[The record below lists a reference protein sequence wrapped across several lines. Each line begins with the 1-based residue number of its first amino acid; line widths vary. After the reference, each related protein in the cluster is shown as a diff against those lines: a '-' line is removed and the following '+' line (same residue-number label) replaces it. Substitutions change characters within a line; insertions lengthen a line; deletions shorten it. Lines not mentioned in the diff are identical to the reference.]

1 MLPDLCTFTERQ
13 TEDGPSGP
21 AAGPAPHTPS
31 KQEHMNT
38 PVATPVVTPQVTRT
52 TPFVQNGIAYGCDY
66 NPEQWGPE
74 VWAEDVLLMQQA
86 GVDLVAINIFGW
98 SNLEPAPGVYD
109 FTLLDTI
116 VDLLHAHGIRVNLG
130 TGTSSPPPWLTTLHP
145 EILPETEDGTTRYSG
160 GRQAWCPSSP
170 VFREHALRLVE
181 KVAERYG
188 AHPAVALWHVSNELG
203 CHNALCYDDDTAAA
217 FRRWLEQKYGSIA
230 ALNTAWGTSFW
241 SQRYSAWAEVHTP
254 RLTLSS
260 RNPGQVLDFHRF
272 SSDELLGYY
281 RAEEA
286 VIRRHSEVPVTTNF
300 MVTAHIKNL
309 DYWSWASAVD
319 VVANDHYLDHRLAD
333 PTTELAFAA
342 DLTRGLADGD
352 GWLLMEQATSAVNWQ
367 PLNVAKTPGE
377 MTRNS
382 LSHVA
387 RGADGICYFQW
398 RASQQGSEKFHSA
411 LVPHA
416 GTDTVLWREV
426 VELGATLDKLDE
438 VIGTRVVAD
447 AAILFSWEAWWAGD
461 NESRPSQSVKYLEQ
475 VHAAYTALHRLG
487 VTVDIVSPDADLSAY
502 NLVVVPAL
510 YLVTDQQAENLAGF
524 VAAGGHALVTFYSG
538 IVDEDDRVRLG
549 GYPGAFR
556 DLLGIT
562 VEEFSP
568 LAPGHPVLLDGGLAG
583 LSDTATGT
591 LWSERLRLTG
601 AEALASY
608 AAGPLAG
615 VPAVTRNAHGAGA
628 AWYLA
633 TAPDADGY
641 RDLLRTIAGQ
651 ARVTAVGPEGDGL
664 VEVIRRAAADRSY
677 RFIINHGDTD
687 VEVSA
692 AGVELVTG
700 ADVSRTLRVPAGA
713 VRVLREDTAS

>member
-1 MLPDLCTFTERQ
+1 
-13 TEDGPSGP
+13 
-21 AAGPAPHTPS
+21 
-31 KQEHMNT
+31 MN
-38 PVATPVVTPQVTRT
+38 PRVA
-52 TPFVQNGIAYGCDY
+52 TPFVQSGIAYGCDY

-74 VWAEDVLLMQQA
+74 TWAEDVLLMQEA

-98 SNLEPAPGVYD
+98 SALEPAPGRYD

-116 VDLLHAHGIRVNLG
+116 IELLHAHGIRVNLG

-145 EILPETEDGTTRYSG
+145 EILPETADGTTRYSG

-181 KVAERYG
+181 QVARRYG
-188 AHPAVALWHVSNELG
+188 AHPAVVLWHVSNELG
-203 CHNALCYDDDTAAA
+203 CHNALCYDDDTASA
-217 FRRWLEQKYGSIA
+217 FRLWLEARYGTIA

-241 SQRYSAWAEVHTP
+241 SQRYTDWAEVHTP

-260 RNPGQVLDFHRF
+260 RNPGQLLDFHRF

-286 VIRRHSEVPVTTNF
+286 VIRRHSTVPVTTNF
-300 MVTAHIKNL
+300 MVTAHIRNL
-309 DYWSWASAVD
+309 DYWSWAPAVD
-319 VVANDHYLDHRLAD
+319 VIANDHYLDHRLAD

-342 DLTRGLADGD
+342 DLTRGLAGGA
-352 GWLLMEQATSAVNWQ
+352 GWMLMEQATSAVNWQ
-367 PLNVAKTPGE
+367 PLNLAKAPGE
-377 MTRNS
+377 LTRNS
-382 LSHVA
+382 LAHVA
-387 RGADGICYFQW
+387 RGAEAICFFQW

-426 VELGATLDKLDE
+426 VQLGATLDRLDE
-438 VIGTRVVAD
+438 IIGTRVVAD

-461 NESRPSQSVKYLEQ
+461 GESRPSQSVTYLEQ

-487 VTVDIVSPDADLSAY
+487 VTVDIVSPDADLSGY
-502 NLVVVPAL
+502 RLVVAPAL
-510 YLVTDQQAENLAGF
+510 YLVTDAQADNLTGF
-524 VAAGGHALVTFYSG
+524 VAAGGSALVTFYSG

-556 DLLGIT
+556 DLLGVR
-562 VEEFSP
+562 VEEFVP
-568 LAPGHPVLLDGGLAG
+568 LPPGTTVGLHAANG
-583 LSDTATGT
+583 LSAGATGT
-591 LWSERLRLTG
+591 LWTERLHLAG
-601 AEALASY
+601 AEAVAHYTDGAL
-608 AAGPLAG
+608 PG
-615 VPAVTRNAHGAGA
+615 VPALTRNRHGDGT

-633 TAPDADGY
+633 CAPDPDTY
-641 RDLLRTIAGQ
+641 REMLGTIAGH
-651 ARVTAVGPEGDGL
+651 AHVTAVGPAGDGL
-664 VEVIRRAAADRSY
+664 VEVIRRAGPDSSY

-700 ADVSRTLRVPAGA
+700 ADVTRTLRVPAGA

>member
-1 MLPDLCTFTERQ
+1 MYT
-13 TEDGPSGP
+13 P
-21 AAGPAPHTPS
+21 AATQGDVD
-31 KQEHMNT
+31 E
-38 PVATPVVTPQVTRT
+38 ATRA
-52 TPFVQNGIAYGCDY
+52 TPFVQTGIAYGCDY
-66 NPEQWGPE
+66 NPEQWGPD
-74 VWAEDVLLMQQA
+74 VWAEDVLLMQQS

-98 SNLEPAPGVYD
+98 SSLEPRQGEYD
-109 FTLLDTI
+109 FTLLDTVI
-116 VDLLHAHGIRVNLG
+116 DLLHSHGIRVNLG
-130 TGTSSPPPWLTTLHP
+130 TGTSSPPPWLTTAHP
-145 EILPETEDGTTRYSG
+145 EILPQAEDGTTRYSG

-181 KVAERYG
+181 QVARRYG

-217 FRRWLEQKYGSIA
+217 FRRWLEARYGSIA
-230 ALNTAWGTSFW
+230 ALNAAWGTSFW
-241 SQRYSAWAEVHTP
+241 SQRYGAWGEVHTP

-286 VIRRHSEVPVTTNF
+286 VIRRHSRVPVTTNF
-300 MVTAHIKNL
+300 MVTAHIRNL

-319 VVANDHYLDHRLAD
+319 VVANDHYLDHRLDD

-342 DLTRGLADGD
+342 DLSRGLANG
-352 GWLLMEQATSAVNWQ
+352 GAWLLMEQATSAVNWQ
-367 PLNVAKTPGE
+367 PLNVAKAPGE

-387 RGADGICYFQW
+387 RGAEAVCFFQW

-411 LVPHA
+411 LVPHS

-426 VELGATLDKLDE
+426 VELGATLDRLDE
-438 VIGTRVVAD
+438 VVGTRVVAD
-447 AAILFSWEAWWAGD
+447 CAILFSWEAWWAGD
-461 NESRPSQSVKYLEQ
+461 NESRPSTSVKYIEQ

-487 VTVDIVSPDADLSAY
+487 ITVDIVSPDADLSGY
-502 NLVVVPAL
+502 RLVVVPAL
-510 YLVTDQQAENLAGF
+510 YLVTDTQADLLAGF
-524 VAAGGHALVTFYSG
+524 VAAGGHTVVTFYSG

-556 DLLGIT
+556 TLLGIT
-562 VEEFSP
+562 VEEFAP
-568 LAPGHPVLLDGGLAG
+568 IAPGRTVRLAAIG
-583 LSDTATGT
+583 AIAETALTGDATGT
-591 LWSERLRLTG
+591 LWTERLRLAG

-608 AAGPLAG
+608 SEGPLTG
-615 VPAVTRNAHGAGA
+615 VPAITRNSHGDGT

-633 TAPDADGY
+633 TAPDPATY
-641 RDLLRTIAGQ
+641 RDLMRTITTTAG
-651 ARVTAVGPEGDGL
+651 VTVAGPENDGL
-664 VEVIRRAAADRSY
+664 LEVVRRAGNDRSY

-687 VEVSA
+687 VDMGA
-692 AGVELVTG
+692 NGFELVTG
-700 ADVSRTLRVPAGA
+700 ADIIRSLRVPAGA
-713 VRVLREDTAS
+713 VRVIREDTIS

>member
-1 MLPDLCTFTERQ
+1 MN
-13 TEDGPSGP
+13 SP
-21 AAGPAPHTPS
+21 AATS
-31 KQEHMNT
+31 T
-38 PVATPVVTPQVTRT
+38 VTPAVTT
-52 TPFVQNGIAYGCDY
+52 ATPFVQNGIAYGCDY

-98 SNLEPAPGVYD
+98 SALEPRPGEYD

-116 VDLLHAHGIRVNLG
+116 IDLLHAHGIRVNLG

-145 EILPETEDGTTRYSG
+145 EILPQTEDGTTRYSG

-181 KVAERYG
+181 QVAVRYG

-217 FRRWLEQKYGSIA
+217 FRGWLQARYGSIA
-230 ALNTAWGTSFW
+230 ALNAAWGTSFW
-241 SQRYSAWAEVHTP
+241 SQRYSDWSEVHTP

-286 VIRRHSEVPVTTNF
+286 VLRRHSSLPVTTNF
-300 MVTAHIKNL
+300 MVAAHIKNL
-309 DYWSWASAVD
+309 DYWRWAAAVD
-319 VVANDHYLDHRLAD
+319 VIANDHYLDHRLAD

-342 DLTRGLADGD
+342 DLTRGLAG
-352 GWLLMEQATSAVNWQ
+352 GGAWLLMEQATSAVNWQ
-367 PLNVAKTPGE
+367 PLNVAKAPGE

-382 LSHVA
+382 LAHVA
-387 RGADGICYFQW
+387 RGAEAICFFQW

-426 VELGATLDKLDE
+426 VELGATLDRLDE
-438 VIGTRVVAD
+438 IVGSRVVAD

-461 NESRPSQSVKYLEQ
+461 GESRPSQSVTYLGQ
-475 VHAAYTALHRLG
+475 VHAAYAALHRLG
-487 VTVDIVSPDADLSAY
+487 VTVDVVSPDADLSGY
-502 NLVVVPAL
+502 RLVVVPAL
-510 YLVTDQQAENLAGF
+510 YLVTDAQADNLAGF
-524 VAAGGHALVTFYSG
+524 VAAGGSTLVTFYSG

-556 DLLGIT
+556 DLLGVT
-562 VEEFSP
+562 VEEFVP
-568 LAPGHPVLLDGGLAG
+568 LRAGDTVGLHAPIGLAA
-583 LSDTATGT
+583 TATGT

-601 AEALASY
+601 ADAVAHY
-608 AAGPLAG
+608 TDGALAG
-615 VPAVTRNAHGAGA
+615 VPALTRNAHGAGT

-633 TAPDADGY
+633 CAPDADTY
-641 RDLLRTIAGQ
+641 RDIMRTIAGH
-651 ARVTAVGPEGDGL
+651 ARVTAVGPDGDGL

-677 RFIINHGDTD
+677 RFIINHGNTD

-692 AGVELVTG
+692 TGVELVTG
-700 ADVSRTLRVPAGA
+700 ADVARTLRVPAGA

>member
-1 MLPDLCTFTERQ
+1 
-13 TEDGPSGP
+13 
-21 AAGPAPHTPS
+21 
-31 KQEHMNT
+31 MNT
-38 PVATPVVTPQVTRT
+38 PVATPAVTEQVTRA
-52 TPFVQNGIAYGCDY
+52 TPFTQDGIAYGCDY

-74 VWAEDVLLMQQA
+74 VWAEDVLLMREA

-98 SNLEPAPGVYD
+98 SSLEPRQGEYD
-109 FTLLDTI
+109 FGMLDTI
-116 VDLLHAHGIRVNLG
+116 VDLLHANGIRVNLG

-145 EILPETEDGTTRYSG
+145 EILPETEDGSTRYSG

-170 VFREHALRLVE
+170 VFRQHALRLVE

-188 AHPAVALWHVSNELG
+188 SHPAVALWHVSNELG

-217 FRRWLEQKYGSIA
+217 FRLWLEAKYGSIA
-230 ALNTAWGTSFW
+230 ALNAAWGTSFW

-286 VIRRHSEVPVTTNF
+286 VIRRHSDVPVTTNF
-300 MVTAHIKNL
+300 MVAAHIRNL

-319 VVANDHYLDHRLAD
+319 VVANDHYLDHRLAE

-342 DLTRGLADGD
+342 DLTRGLAG
-352 GWLLMEQATSAVNWQ
+352 GNAWLLMEQATSAVNWQ
-367 PLNVAKTPGE
+367 PHNLAKAPGE

-387 RGADGICYFQW
+387 RGADAICFFQW

-426 VELGATLDKLDE
+426 VQLGATLDKLDE
-438 VIGTRVVAD
+438 IIGTRVVAD
-447 AAILFSWEAWWAGD
+447 TAILFSWEAWWAGD
-461 NESRPSQSVKYLEQ
+461 GESRPSHSVRYLEQ
-475 VHAAYTALHRLG
+475 VHAAYAALHRLG
-487 VTVDIVSPDADLSAY
+487 VTVDVVSPDADLSGY
-502 NLVVVPAL
+502 KLVVVPSL
-510 YLVTDQQAENLAGF
+510 YLATDAQADNLAGY
-524 VAAGGHALVTFYSG
+524 VAAGGHTLVTFFSG

-556 DLLGIT
+556 DLLGIR
-562 VEEFSP
+562 VEEFAP
-568 LAPGHPVLLDGGLAG
+568 LMPGQTVGLHAAAG
-583 LSDTATGT
+583 LNAAATGS
-591 LWSERLRLTG
+591 LWTERLHLAG
-601 AEALASY
+601 AEAIAHY
-608 AAGPLAG
+608 TDGPLVG
-615 VPAVTRNAHGAGA
+615 VPAITRHQHGAGT

-633 TAPDADGY
+633 TAPDAETY
-641 RDLLRTIAGQ
+641 RDLLRTIGGHAHID
-651 ARVTAVGPEGDGL
+651 ATGPEGDGL
-664 VEVIRRAAADRSY
+664 VEIIRRAAPGRSY
-677 RFIINHGDTD
+677 RFIINHAET
-687 VEVSA
+687 ELELAA
-692 AGVELVTG
+692 AGTELVTG
-700 ADVSRTLRVPAGA
+700 IVVDRTLRVPAGA
-713 VRVLREDTAS
+713 VRVIREDTAS